1 MDTET
6 RANLMT
12 ALHDEAFAYARCML
26 MATEAREEGDVE
38 AADLLEGIA
47 GVGLREHFAGLARL
61 AHLVGGD
68 LDNLVGVIQDEST
81 RREITYRR
89 FAEQARAA
97 GESEVAEH
105 FEQIRAD
112 ERDDVNA
119 LERAVEHLAVPT

>member
-1 MDTET
+1 MDTQT
-6 RANLMT
+6 RDNLMR
-12 ALHDEAFAYARCML
+12 ALQDEAFAYARCML
-26 MATEAREEGDVE
+26 MAAEAREEGDLE

-47 GVGLREHFAGLARL
+47 GVGLREHFAELARL

-68 LDNLVGVIQDEST
+68 ADNLVSVIQDEST
-81 RREITYRR
+81 QREITYRR

-97 GESEVAEH
+97 GELEVAEC

-112 ERDDVNA
+112 ESDDVTA

>member
-1 MDTET
+1 MDTQT
-6 RANLMT
+6 GANLMT

-26 MATEAREEGDVE
+26 MATEARGEGDLE

-47 GVGLREHFAGLARL
+47 GVGLREHFAELARL

-68 LDNLVGVIQDEST
+68 ADNLVSVIQDETT
-81 RREITYRR
+81 RRGITYRR

-97 GESEVAEH
+97 GESEVAEC

-112 ERDDVNA
+112 ERDDVTA
-119 LERAVEHLAVPT
+119 LERAVEHLVLPA

>member
-1 MDTET
+1 MDTQT
-6 RANLMT
+6 RTNLMT

-26 MATEAREEGDVE
+26 MATEAREEGDLE

-47 GVGLREHFAGLARL
+47 GVELREHFAALARL

-68 LDNLVGVIQDEST
+68 ADNLVSLIHDESKQ
-81 RREITYRR
+81 RASTYRR
-89 FAEQARAA
+89 FAEEARAA
-97 GESEVAEH
+97 GEPEVADC

-112 ERDDVNA
+112 ERDDVTA